1 MKHFVTTDDIRRL
14 AETGEREL
22 MLREH
27 TVLTDAARDTA
38 DLLGVRLVEGSS
50 YATTAPAPTVSVPA
64 RPGAGGLPSPA
75 LGGLTRSASTDG
87 MTISEPTRPL
97 PPPAT
102 GAGGLPAPAL
112 QGLTRERSLP
122 DDRFHRVPTVP
133 GGTQAGRA
141 AEALGRPSVAVSP
154 TPPRRVEG
162 VPDYAKLETRLLIGG
177 EWVDAAGGASVPTLD
192 PATNRTI
199 VEVAAAQPD
208 DVDRAVRAA
217 REALP
222 AWRDLDPDKR
232 ARTLLRVAELIE
244 AEQDFLAQVESHDVG
259 KPIREAALVDL
270 PACWDPWRFFQ
281 GLVRA
286 IDGRVLALPKTSFD
300 YVRKEPMGVVGMI
313 IPWNFPLHIASR
325 KCSAALAAGNTVVLK
340 APELAPLSC
349 LELGR
354 ICLEAG
360 MPPGVFNV
368 VPGLGEVAG
377 AALAEHPGVDKIAF
391 TGSTVTGRSVMRAG
405 ANTIKRVSLELG
417 GKSPSI
423 VFADA
428 DLDQAVLGSV
438 FGIYLAQGEVCSA
451 GSRVLVERPVHDEFV
466 ERFVAKA
473 RTIRIGMPHRWETQL
488 GALINKRQCDRVY
501 EYVDIGESEGASVVY
516 GGKRPDDPE
525 LAAGNFIEPTV
536 FAGVT
541 NDMRIAQEEIF
552 GPVVVIIPFD
562 GDEEAVRLANDVRY
576 GLAAGIW
583 TRDAGRAHR
592 IAHALEAGSIWV
604 NHFSAY
610 PSEAPF
616 GGYKESGTGHD
627 LGLESLLEYLE
638 TKNVHVNIGTE
649 RFDWYA
655 D

>member
-1 MKHFVTTDDIRRL
+1 MTKHVVTAEDVRRL

-27 TVLTDAARDTA
+27 TVLTDAAA
-38 DLLGVRLVEGSS
+38 DAAAQLGIRLVEGST
-50 YATTAPAPTVSVPA
+50 YATSAPPATAPVRA
-64 RPGAGGLPSPA
+64 GAGGLPSPA
-75 LGGLTRSASTDG
+75 LAGLTR
-87 MTISEPTRPL
+87 EPPPGRIAVDEPPHAPL
-97 PPPAT
+97 PPPR
-102 GAGGLPAPAL
+102 GAGGLPAPAISGL
-112 QGLTRERSLP
+112 SRGQAPGQGPAEQAAQSARRLEGLP
-122 DDRFHRVPTVP
+122 DRASLH
-133 GGTQAGRA
+133 TQ
-141 AEALGRPSVAVSP
+141 LFV
-154 TPPRRVEG
+154 
-162 VPDYAKLETRLLIGG
+162 DG
-177 EWVDAAGGASVPTLD
+177 EFVDAAGGETVPTID
-192 PATNRTI
+192 PATNQPI
-199 VEVAAAQPD
+199 AEVAAAQAE
-208 DVDRAVRAA
+208 DVDLAVAAA
-217 REALP
+217 RRAFP

-232 ARTLLRVAELIE
+232 ARILLRVAEMIE
-244 AEQDFLAQVESHDVG
+244 AEQEQLARIESWDVG

-270 PACWDPWRFFQ
+270 PACWDPWRFYQ

-286 IDGRVLALPKTSFD
+286 IDGRVLALPKTSLD

-313 IPWNFPLHIASR
+313 IPWNFPLHIACR
-325 KCSAALAAGNTVVLK
+325 KGSAALAAGNTVVLK
-340 APELAPLSC
+340 APELAPLTC

-354 ICLEAG
+354 ICVEAG

-377 AALAEHPGVDKIAF
+377 AALAEHPDVNKIAF

-428 DLDQAVLGSV
+428 DLDQAVDRLGLRDLPRAGRGL
-438 FGIYLAQGEVCSA
+438 FGRLTGARRAPGLRRVRRR
-451 GSRVLVERPVHDEFV
+451 GSP
-466 ERFVAKA
+466 AKA
-473 RTIRIGMPHRWETQL
+473 RTIRVGLPSKWETQL

-501 EYVDIGESEGASVVY
+501 EYVEIGREEGATVVH
-516 GGKRPDDPE
+516 GGVRPADPA
-525 LAAGNFIEPTV
+525 LAGGNFIEPTI

-552 GPVVVIIPFD
+552 GPVVVIIPFE
-562 GDEEAVRLANDVRY
+562 GEEEAVRLANDVRY

-583 TRDAGRAHR
+583 TRDTGRAHR
-592 IAHALEAGSIWV
+592 VADRLEAGSIWV

-616 GGYKESGTGHD
+616 GGFKESGTGHD
-627 LGLESLLEYLE
+627 LGLESLWEYLE

-655 D
+655 T

>member
-1 MKHFVTTDDIRRL
+1 MKHYVTADDIRRL

-27 TVLTDAARDTA
+27 TVLTDAARDAA
-38 DLLGVRLVEGSS
+38 DLLGIRLVEGST
-50 YATTAPAPTVSVPA
+50 YATTAPAATVSVPA

-75 LGGLTRSASTDG
+75 LSGLTRSTSST
-87 MTISEPTRPL
+87 TLTLTEPVAPL
-97 PPPAT
+97 PP

-112 QGLTRERSLP
+112 QGLTR
-122 DDRFHRVPTVP
+122 DAGGATDQFHRVT
-133 GGTQAGRA
+133 TLERTGR
-141 AEALGRPSVAVSP
+141 EGSSP
-154 TPPRRVEG
+154 QSTAPPRRVEG
-162 VPDYAKLETRLLIGG
+162 LPDYAKLHTKLLIDGD
-177 EWVDAAGGASVPTLD
+177 WVDAAGGATVPTVD
-192 PATNRTI
+192 PATNTTI
-199 VEVAAAQPD
+199 VEVAAAQAD
-208 DVDRAVRAA
+208 DIDRAVHAARAA
-217 REALP
+217 FP
-222 AWRDLDPDKR
+222 AWRDIDPDKR
-232 ARTLLRVAELIE
+232 ARILLRVAELIE
-244 AEQDFLAQVESHDVG
+244 AEQDYLAQVESHDVG

-286 IDGRVLALPKTSFD
+286 IDGRVLALPRTSFD

-340 APELAPLSC
+340 APELAPLTC

-473 RTIRIGMPHRWETQL
+473 RTLRIGLPHRWQTQL

-501 EYVDIGESEGASVVY
+501 EYVETGQAEGAAVVH

-562 GDEEAVRLANDVRY
+562 GEEEAVRLANDVRY
-576 GLAAGIW
+576 GLAAGVW
-583 TRDAGRAHR
+583 TRDTGRAHR
-592 IAHALEAGSIWV
+592 VSHALEAGSIWV
-604 NHFSAY
+604 NHYSAY

>member
-1 MKHFVTTDDIRRL
+1 LSKHVVTAEDVRRL
-14 AETGEREL
+14 ADSGEREL

-27 TVLTDAARDTA
+27 TVLTDAAVDA
-38 DLLGVRLVEGSS
+38 AGQLGVRLVEGST
-50 YATTAPAPTVSVPA
+50 YATGAPPATAPI

-75 LGGLTRSASTDG
+75 LA
-87 MTISEPTRPL
+87 
-97 PPPAT
+97 
-102 GAGGLPAPAL
+102 
-112 QGLTRERSLP
+112 GLTREGSDPAPFRHEVGTEARVDLSTSPVEGLP
-122 DDRFHRVPTVP
+122 D
-133 GGTQAGRA
+133 RA
-141 AEALGRPSVAVSP
+141 SLH
-154 TPPRRVEG
+154 
-162 VPDYAKLETRLLIGG
+162 TRLLIAGDF
-177 EWVDAAGGASVPTLD
+177 VDAAGGATIPTID
-192 PATNRTI
+192 PATNEPI
-199 VEVAAAQPD
+199 AEVAAARSE

-217 REALP
+217 RAAFP

-232 ARTLLRVAELIE
+232 ARILLRVGELIE
-244 AEQDFLAQVESHDVG
+244 AEQELLAQIESWDVG

-286 IDGRVLALPKTSFD
+286 IDGRVLALPQSSLD

-325 KCSAALAAGNTVVLK
+325 KGSAALAAGNTVVLK
-340 APELAPLSC
+340 APELAPLTC

-377 AALAEHPGVDKIAF
+377 AALAEHPDVNKIAF
-391 TGSTVTGRSVMRAG
+391 TGSTVTGRSVTHAG
-405 ANTIKRVSLELG
+405 AGTIKRVSLELG

-451 GSRVLVERPVHDEFV
+451 GSRVLVERPVYDDFV
-466 ERFVAKA
+466 QRFADKA
-473 RTIRIGMPHRWETQL
+473 RTIRVGLPSRWETQL
-488 GALINKRQCDRVY
+488 GALINARQCERVY
-501 EYVDIGESEGASVVY
+501 EYVEIGKAEGATVVH
-516 GGKRPDDPE
+516 GGVRPSDPA
-525 LAAGNFIEPTV
+525 LAAGNFIEPTI
-536 FAGVT
+536 FADAR
-541 NDMRIAQEEIF
+541 NEMRIAQEEIF

-562 GDEEAVRLANDVRY
+562 GEEEAVRLANDTRY

-592 IAHALEAGSIWV
+592 VAHRLEAGSIWV
-604 NHFSAY
+604 NHYSAY

-616 GGYKESGTGHD
+616 GGFKESGTGHD
-627 LGLESLLEYLE
+627 LGLESLFEYLE

-655 D
+655 G

>member
-1 MKHFVTTDDIRRL
+1 MDL
-14 AETGEREL
+14 A
-22 MLREH
+22 
-27 TVLTDAARDTA
+27 
-38 DLLGVRLVEGSS
+38 
-50 YATTAPAPTVSVPA
+50 
-64 RPGAGGLPSPA
+64 
-75 LGGLTRSASTDG
+75 
-87 MTISEPTRPL
+87 
-97 PPPAT
+97 
-102 GAGGLPAPAL
+102 
-112 QGLTRERSLP
+112 
-122 DDRFHRVPTVP
+122 
-133 GGTQAGRA
+133 
-141 AEALGRPSVAVSP
+141 
-154 TPPRRVEG
+154 
-162 VPDYAKLETRLLIGG
+162 
-177 EWVDAAGGASVPTLD
+177 
-192 PATNRTI
+192 
-199 VEVAAAQPD
+199 VAAAR
-208 DVDRAVRAA
+208 RAF
-217 REALP
+217 P

-232 ARTLLRVAELIE
+232 ARILLRVAEIIE
-244 AEQDFLAQVESHDVG
+244 AEQEQLARIESWDVG

-270 PACWDPWRFFQ
+270 PACWDPWRFYQ

-286 IDGRVLALPKTSFD
+286 IDGRVLALPKTSLD

-313 IPWNFPLHIASR
+313 IPWNFPLHIACR
-325 KCSAALAAGNTVVLK
+325 KGSAALAAGNTVVLK
-340 APELAPLSC
+340 APELAPLTC

-354 ICLEAG
+354 ICVEAG

-377 AALAEHPGVDKIAF
+377 AALAEHPDVNKIAF

-428 DLDQAVLGSV
+428 DLDQAVVGSV

-451 GSRVLVERPVHDEFV
+451 GSRVLVERPVYDEFV
-466 ERFVAKA
+466 ERFAAKA
-473 RTIRIGMPHRWETQL
+473 RTIRVGLPSKWETQL

-501 EYVDIGESEGASVVY
+501 EYVEIGRAEGATVVH
-516 GGKRPDDPE
+516 GGVRPADPA
-525 LAAGNFIEPTV
+525 LAGGNFIEPTI

-562 GDEEAVRLANDVRY
+562 GEEEAVRLANDVRY

-583 TRDAGRAHR
+583 TRDTGRAHR
-592 IAHALEAGSIWV
+592 VADRLEAGSIWV

-616 GGYKESGTGHD
+616 GGFKESGTGHD
-627 LGLESLLEYLE
+627 LGLESLWEYLE

-655 D
+655 T

>member
-1 MKHFVTTDDIRRL
+1 VKHVVTADDVRRL
-14 AETGEREL
+14 AESGEREL

-27 TVLTDAARDTA
+27 TLLTDAARDA
-38 DLLGVRLVEGSS
+38 AEQLGIRLVEGST
-50 YATTAPAPTVSVPA
+50 YATAAPAATISVPP
-64 RPGAGGLPSPA
+64 RPGAGALPSPA
-75 LGGLTRSASTDG
+75 LRGLTRGSPDSLRV
-87 MTISEPTRPL
+87 SEP
-97 PPPAT
+97 PPPRPGT
-102 GAGGLPAPAL
+102 GGLPAPAL
-112 QGLTRERSLP
+112 SGLSRGLTPGVRPPTGVSRDVPSSQQRIEGLP
-122 DDRFHRVPTVP
+122 DYSRLP
-133 GGTQAGRA
+133 
-141 AEALGRPSVAVSP
+141 
-154 TPPRRVEG
+154 
-162 VPDYAKLETRLLIGG
+162 TRLLIGG
-177 EWVDAAGGASVPTLD
+177 EWVEAAAGETVPTID

-199 VEVAAAQPD
+199 VEVAAAQAE

-217 REALP
+217 RAAFP
-222 AWRDLDPDKR
+222 AWRDLAPDRR
-232 ARTLLRVAELIE
+232 ARILLRVAELIE
-244 AEQDFLAQVESHDVG
+244 AEREHLARIESHDVG

-270 PACWDPWRFFQ
+270 PACWDPWRYYQ

-286 IDGRVLALPKTSFD
+286 IDGRVLALPRTSLD

-325 KCSAALAAGNTVVLK
+325 KGSAALAAGNTVVLK
-340 APELAPLSC
+340 APELAPLTC

-360 MPPGVFNV
+360 VPPGVFNV
-368 VPGLGEVAG
+368 VPGLGELAG
-377 AALAEHPGVDKIAF
+377 AALAEHPDVNKLAF

-405 ANTIKRVSLELG
+405 AGTIKRVSLELG

-451 GSRVLVERPVHDEFV
+451 GSRVLVERAVHDEFV
-466 ERFVAKA
+466 QRFAEKA
-473 RTIRIGMPHRWETQL
+473 SRIRVGMPHRWETQL
-488 GALINKRQCDRVY
+488 GALINRRQCDRVY
-501 EYVDIGESEGASVVY
+501 EYVEIGQSEGATVVL

-552 GPVVVIIPFD
+552 GPVVAVIPFE
-562 GDEEAVRLANDVRY
+562 GEEEAVSLANDVRY

-592 IAHALEAGSIWV
+592 VAHRLEAGSIWV
-604 NHFSAY
+604 NHYSAY

-627 LGLESLLEYLE
+627 LGLESLWEYLE
-638 TKNVHVNIGTE
+638 TKNVHVNVGTE

>member
-1 MKHFVTTDDIRRL
+1 MKHVVTADDVRRL

-27 TVLTDAARDTA
+27 TVLTDAARETA
-38 DLLGVRLVEGSS
+38 DQLGVRLVEGST
-50 YATTAPAPTVSVPA
+50 YATTAPAATVAAPA

-75 LGGLTRSASTDG
+75 LGGLTRGSAGASAAVA
-87 MTISEPTRPL
+87 E
-97 PPPAT
+97 PPPPRH
-102 GAGGLPAPAL
+102 GAGGLPAPAISGL
-112 QGLTRERSLP
+112 SRGLTPGVRP
-122 DDRFHRVPTVP
+122 PTEVSRNAP
-133 GGTQAGRA
+133 EG
-141 AEALGRPSVAVSP
+141 EAK
-154 TPPRRVEG
+154 RVEG
-162 VPDYAKLETRLLIGG
+162 LPDYSRLHSKLLIGG
-177 EWVDAAGGASVPTLD
+177 EWLDAAGGATVPTVD
-192 PATNRTI
+192 PATNEVI
-199 VEVAAAQPD
+199 VDVAAAQPD
-208 DVDRAVRAA
+208 DIDRAVRAA
-217 REALP
+217 RAAFP

-232 ARTLLRVAELIE
+232 ARILLRVAELIE

-286 IDGRVLALPKTSFD
+286 IDGRVLALPKASFD

-340 APELAPLSC
+340 APELAPLTC

-360 MPPGVFNV
+360 MPPGVFNA

-377 AALAEHPGVDKIAF
+377 AALAEHPDVNKIAF

-405 ANTIKRVSLELG
+405 ASTIKRVSLELG

-466 ERFVAKA
+466 ERFAAKA
-473 RTIRIGMPHRWETQL
+473 RSVRIGLPHRWETQL

-501 EYVDIGESEGASVVY
+501 EYVEIGQAEGATVVC
-516 GGKRPDDPE
+516 GGRRPADPA

-536 FAGVT
+536 FAGVR

-562 GDEEAVRLANDVRY
+562 GEEEAVRLANDVRY
-576 GLAAGIW
+576 GLAAGVW

-592 IAHALEAGSIWV
+592 VAHALEAGSIWV
-604 NHFSAY
+604 NHYSAY

-627 LGLESLLEYLE
+627 LGLESLWEYLE

-649 RFDWYA
+649 RSDWYA
-655 D
+655 G

>member
-1 MKHFVTTDDIRRL
+1 VKHVVTADDVRRL
-14 AETGEREL
+14 AATGEREL

-27 TVLTDAARDTA
+27 TVLTDAALDEAELR
-38 DLLGVRLVEGSS
+38 GIRLVEGSV
-50 YATTAPAPTVSVPA
+50 YAIGEPEAAGAAGVATQGLPVPALSGLVRGSEPSTGPPARRPAPTPA
-64 RPGAGGLPSPA
+64 
-75 LGGLTRSASTDG
+75 
-87 MTISEPTRPL
+87 
-97 PPPAT
+97 
-102 GAGGLPAPAL
+102 GLPAPAL
-112 QGLTRERSLP
+112 EGLVRANHVQGPQHGERPGGPGRLEGLP
-122 DDRFHRVPTVP
+122 DY
-133 GGTQAGRA
+133 GR
-141 AEALGRPSVAVSP
+141 LH
-154 TPPRRVEG
+154 T
-162 VPDYAKLETRLLIGG
+162 KLLIGG
-177 EWVDAAGGASVPTLD
+177 TWVDATGGAVVPTID
-192 PATNRTI
+192 PATNRPI
-199 VEVAAAQPD
+199 AEVAAAQAE

-217 REALP
+217 REAFP
-222 AWRDLDPDKR
+222 AWRDLEPDRR
-232 ARTLLRVAELIE
+232 ARILLRVGELIE
-244 AEQDFLAQVESHDVG
+244 AEQEHLARIESHDVG

-286 IDGRVLALPKTSFD
+286 IDGRVLALPRSSFD

-325 KCSAALAAGNTVVLK
+325 KGSAALAAGNTVVLK
-340 APELAPLSC
+340 APELAPLTC

-405 ANTIKRVSLELG
+405 AGTIKRVSLELG

-428 DLDQAVLGSV
+428 DLDRAVIGSI

-451 GSRVLVERPVHDEFV
+451 GSRVLVERPVYDEFV
-466 ERFVAKA
+466 SRFADRA
-473 RTIRIGMPHRWETQL
+473 RRIRVGMPHRWETQL
-488 GALINKRQCDRVY
+488 GALINARQCERVY
-501 EYVDIGESEGASVVY
+501 EYVELGCAEGATLVH
-516 GGKRPDDPE
+516 GGRRPDDPE

-536 FAGVT
+536 FADAR
-541 NDMRIAQEEIF
+541 NEMRIAQEEIF
-552 GPVVVIIPFD
+552 GPVVVVIPFD
-562 GDEEAVRLANDVRY
+562 GEEEAVRLANDVRY

-583 TRDAGRAHR
+583 TQDAGRAHR
-592 IAHALEAGSIWV
+592 VAHALEAGSIWV
-604 NHFSAY
+604 NHYSAY

-627 LGLESLLEYLE
+627 LGLESLAEYLE
-638 TKNVHVNIGTE
+638 TKNVHLHIGLET
-649 RFDWYA
+649 FDWYA
-655 D
+655 S

>member
-1 MKHFVTTDDIRRL
+1 MSSKHIVTADDVKRI

-27 TVLTDAARDTA
+27 TVLTDAALDA
-38 DLLGVRLVEGSS
+38 ASQLGIRLVEGSTYS
-50 YATTAPAPTVSVPA
+50 TASSAAVPT
-64 RPGAGGLPSPA
+64 RPGAGGLPTPA
-75 LGGLTRSASTDG
+75 LGGLTREAPRHLTVD
-87 MTISEPTRPL
+87 E
-97 PPPAT
+97 PPPA
-102 GAGGLPAPAL
+102 P
-112 QGLTRERSLP
+112 
-122 DDRFHRVPTVP
+122 
-133 GGTQAGRA
+133 
-141 AEALGRPSVAVSP
+141 
-154 TPPRRVEG
+154 PPRR
-162 VPDYAKLETRLLIGG
+162 
-177 EWVDAAGGASVPTLD
+177 DAAGLPSPAISGLIRVQETSGQPPRSEIRIEGLPDRTSLHTQLFIDGEFHDASGGETVPTID
-192 PATNRTI
+192 PATNQPI
-199 VEVAAAQPD
+199 ADVAAAQAP
-208 DVDRAVRAA
+208 DVDRAVAAA
-217 REALP
+217 RRAFP
-222 AWRDLDPDKR
+222 AWRDLDPEKR
-232 ARTLLRVAELIE
+232 SRILLRVAEIIE
-244 AEQDFLAQVESHDVG
+244 GEQERLARIESWDVG

-270 PACWDPWRFFQ
+270 PACWDPWRFYQ

-286 IDGRVLALPKTSFD
+286 IDGRVLALPKASLD

-325 KCSAALAAGNTVVLK
+325 KGSAALAAGNTVVLK
-340 APELAPLSC
+340 APELAPLTS

-377 AALAEHPGVDKIAF
+377 AALAEHPDVNKVAF

-428 DLDQAVLGSV
+428 DLDQAVIGSV

-451 GSRVLVERPVHDEFV
+451 GSRVLVERSVYDDFV
-466 ERFVAKA
+466 QRFAAKA
-473 RTIRIGMPHRWETQL
+473 RTIRVGLPSRWETQL

-501 EYVDIGESEGASVVY
+501 EYVEIGKAEGATVVS
-516 GGKRPDDPE
+516 GGVRPADQE
-525 LAAGNFIEPTV
+525 LAAGNFIEPTI
-536 FAGVT
+536 FADVT

-552 GPVVVIIPFD
+552 GPVVVIVPFEGED
-562 GDEEAVRLANDVRY
+562 EAVSLANDVRY
-576 GLAAGIW
+576 GLAAGVW

-592 IAHALEAGSIWV
+592 VAHRLDAGSIWI
-604 NHFSAY
+604 NHYSAY

-627 LGLESLLEYLE
+627 LGLESLYEYLE
-638 TKNVHVNIGTE
+638 TKNVHMNIGTE

-655 D
+655 G